1 MYYILGAY
9 YSDNRGIREEA
20 KIAINA
26 ARLMVL
32 TIIETVFLPLF
43 NNTPPAST
51 TLATYT
57 GTADPNTT
65 DTNTNINTNTITTN
79 NNNTST
85 TTTNNTAASNT
96 TTSNNTA
103 TNNNNNNKLMSSL
116 RYLALRLFN
125 MNTLPEYRRDAM
137 IGSELYG

>member
-1 MYYILGAY
+1 MYTLYYYYVLLGTY
-9 YSDNRGIREEA
+9 YSNNRGIREEA
-20 KIAINA
+20 KITINA

-43 NNTPPAST
+43 NHTTPTST

-57 GTADPNTT
+57 GTTT
-65 DTNTNINTNTITTN
+65 DTSTNAHTSTNHGSTNNTNNANSNSTTITTYTTA
-79 NNNTST
+79 NNT
-85 TTTNNTAASNT
+85 
-96 TTSNNTA
+96 
-103 TNNNNNNKLMSSL
+103 NNNNKLLSSL

-137 IGSELYG
+137 IGSELYGT